1 MDRRS
6 LLTSLTALAAWLSL
20 GGCARLVAGRQARGK
35 RDQTDAAAALNDQL
49 AELADPHFRDYSTG
63 KSVPELQ
70 SALARKGVISSGRGI
85 DHERL
90 TTLARQEPLRL
101 YQGYFYTQTE
111 LDLYAL
117 AYLLND

>member
-1 MDRRS
+1 MNRRS
-6 LLTSLTALAAWLSL
+6 ILTSLTALAAWLSL
-20 GGCARLVAGRQARGK
+20 GGCARLVAGGQARGR

-49 AELADPHFRDYSTG
+49 AELFAPHFRDYSKG

-85 DHERL
+85 DHKRL
-90 TTLARQEPLRL
+90 AKLARQEPLTL